1 MDHYYGVDFL
11 GLQALNTISLYGKD
25 LITYPAKHLIL
36 CSTGK
41 IKSYRFGT
49 RITTTW
55 EWINDFWVNYALKYT
70 KRLNKFP
77 KELVLLKRT
86 SVCENS
92 LVLIRGQDSQ
102 EISFVQPFAFTLVTQ
117 QLIREAL
124 YTLQSLPPTPSAGM
138 MLTAYSFHWL
148 SPITKGHDK
157 ATVCG
162 RSCHREWGSLYEHS
176 SWERECPA
184 CFTDEQD
191 CPFGR
196 QLFHSEWTESLPRKS
211 HAFQRQQTSL
221 DIPLTQS

>member
-1 MDHYYGVDFL
+1 MVLIFL
-11 GLQALNTISLYGKD
+11 GLQALNSISLYGKD

-49 RITTTW
+49 TTTW
-55 EWINDFWVNYALKYT
+55 EWMNDFWVNYAFKYT
-70 KRLNKFP
+70 KRLNKLP

-162 RSCHREWGSLYEHS
+162 RSRHREWGSLYEHS
-176 SWERECPA
+176 SWRTWMPCMLYQWARLPFWKTTISLWMNWKLASTIA
-184 CFTDEQD
+184 CFPAT
-191 CPFGR
+191 
-196 QLFHSEWTESLPRKS
+196 TNLPW
-211 HAFQRQQTSL
+211 H
-221 DIPLTQS
+221 PLNTV